1 VVVLVAESLPTDARM
16 SNSTGNGL
24 GLIYSSLLPVVG
36 LQVPLF
42 WFTTNSV
49 VDRLVLDR
57 SLTKKK
63 Y

>member
-36 LQVPLF
+36 LQVRASL
-42 WFTTNSV
+42 
-49 VDRLVLDR
+49 LV
-57 SLTKKK
+57 
-63 Y
+63 YN